1 MPRTISAA
9 ALLLAFAALPPVLLA
24 QTGADKSAA
33 EKARAAKDA
42 AIDAQIRSYRCVG
55 ADGKKYYGAT
65 RPAQCAGVAV
75 EALSAQGTVLR
86 RIPAPLTPEQRAAID
101 ADAQKNAAA
110 EQAKRD
116 VEAAARVQAR
126 RDQALLQTYTS
137 ERDIEMVRQR
147 ALADNEKARQEVERR
162 IGALKKRQDE
172 LAKQAAKHSKEGA
185 TPDSK
190 FEQDVRAVAY
200 DLDLQQQL
208 LQSREREAAAINARY
223 DEEKRKYVELTKGV
237 QKK

>member
-1 MPRTISAA
+1 MPRTVSAT
-9 ALLLAFAALPPVLLA
+9 ALLLAFAVLPPIVLA

-55 ADGKKYYGAT
+55 ADGKKYYGSM

-86 RIPAPLTPEQRAAID
+86 RIPAPLTPEQRAAME
-101 ADAQKNAAA
+101 AEAEKNAAA

-116 VEAAARVQAR
+116 AQAAARVQAR

-137 ERDIEMVRQR
+137 ERDIDMVRQR
-147 ALADNEKARQEVERR
+147 TLADNQKARQDVERR
-162 IGALKKRQDE
+162 IGLLKKRQDE
-172 LAKQAAKHSKEGA
+172 LAKQAAKLNKEGA

-200 DLDLQQQL
+200 DLELQQQL
-208 LQSREREAAAINARY
+208 LKSREREAAAINARY
-223 DEEKRKYVELTKGV
+223 DEEKRKYLELTQGAA
-237 QKK
+237 KK